1 MDIAHGLLFAFIG
14 CSITFIGFF
23 IAFLVMQHNYNKETK
38 KELTE
43 VQKSLRDLKGKTY
56 GEDCQWD

>member
-1 MDIAHGLLFAFIG
+1 MTFEYGILMFFYGMT
-14 CSITFIGFF
+14 ITFIGFF

-38 KELTE
+38 KELSE
-43 VQKSLRDLKGKTY
+43 VQKSIRDLKGKTF

>member
-14 CSITFIGFF
+14 CTTTFIGFF
-23 IAFLVMQHNYNKETK
+23 IAFLVMQHNHNKQTK

-43 VQKSLRDLKGKTY
+43 VQKSLRDLSGKKEY
-56 GEDCQWD
+56 GDDCQ